1 MARPLFK
8 VTFASLGKVYELYAR
23 RVASGELWGFVE
35 VSELEFDVRDGVVV
49 DPTED
54 QLRAEFAN
62 TRALHLPV
70 SSVLRVEEVLQK
82 GPSAVRDATSGD
94 TVVTAFPLPLK
105 PR

>member
-49 DPTED
+49 DPAED

-82 GPSAVRDATSGD
+82 GPSVVRDARTGD
-94 TVVTAFPLPLK
+94 AVVTAFPLPLK